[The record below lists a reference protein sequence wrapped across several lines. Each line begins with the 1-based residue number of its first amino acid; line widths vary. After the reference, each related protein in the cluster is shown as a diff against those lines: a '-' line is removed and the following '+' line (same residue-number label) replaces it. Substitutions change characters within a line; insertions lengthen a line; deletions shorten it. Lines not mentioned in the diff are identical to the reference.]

1 MRQHNV
7 LLHFAWA
14 IGLAIAFIVFAGQGW
29 AQPQPP
35 GQALFQRNCADCH
48 SADGGA
54 PAMVALN
61 AMPTENIFDAMMKG
75 KMKEQAAAMTSRE
88 RRNVAEFLG
97 KRPLNDPAAGDV
109 TKMTNRARVR
119 GL

>member
-1 MRQHNV
+1 VRQIRFRIA
-7 LLHFAWA
+7 LSFFG
-14 IGLAIAFIVFAGQGW
+14 GLAL

-35 GQALFQRNCADCH
+35 GQAIFQSKCASCH

-54 PAMVALN
+54 PAMAALTV
-61 AMPTENIFDAMMKG
+61 MPTERIFDALMNG
-75 KMKEQAAAMTSRE
+75 PLMKEKMRDAAAGMSNRE

-109 TKMTNRARVR
+109 TKMTNRCA
-119 GL
+119 